1 MEHRTPKKRKTKKKK
16 KERKKKA
23 VKFPAYYWI
32 PFTRQ
37 LEILV
42 MDLNATSFEKSKTLM
57 FKKVHRVL

>member
-1 MEHRTPKKRKTKKKK
+1 MEHRTQKKRKRRK

-23 VKFPAYYWI
+23 VKFPNYYWI

-42 MDLNATSFEKSKTLM
+42 MDLNATSFERSKPLM
-57 FKKVHRVL
+57 FNKVHRVL